1 MERNL
6 KNLQERM
13 QQQSI
18 EDESIPK
25 FGGSRWKSARPDKGS
40 VTSYAK
46 SVQDKH
52 RKKSNGEDPALLKT
66 QSAPRLVP
74 QKEKPPVDFRS
85 KGTLAE
91 SSTGEFSNVLL
102 IHLHSKKKSRVFKM
116 LITMHVVYFQ
126 RKISNNGVYRMFSNG
141 FHLLNLANTPV
152 PFEQTKSPVRY
163 YWI

>member
-6 KNLQERM
+6 KSLQERM
-13 QQQSI
+13 QQQSL

-74 QKEKPPVDFRS
+74 QKEKAPIDFRS
-85 KGTLAE
+85 KGNQNK
-91 SSTGEFSNVLL
+91 SEFSY
-102 IHLHSKKKSRVFKM
+102 VFQ
-116 LITMHVVYFQ
+116 I
-126 RKISNNGVYRMFSNG
+126 
-141 FHLLNLANTPV
+141 NLYSEANI
-152 PFEQTKSPVRY
+152 EYSER
-163 YWI
+163 

>member
-85 KGTLAE
+85 KGTLDE

-102 IHLHSKKKSRVFKM
+102 IHLHSKK
-116 LITMHVVYFQ
+116 
-126 RKISNNGVYRMFSNG
+126 
-141 FHLLNLANTPV
+141 NL
-152 PFEQTKSPVRY
+152 EYSKC
-163 YWI
+163 